1 MSIESAIISGFQ
13 AAAASDRSLRALIT
27 GLPTGN
33 LSTLTTTQKA
43 SIVAAINELEDR
55 ISSFIND
62 ADDESLIT
70 TYSASKI
77 EERLIQIRDG
87 IIGGA
92 SAAYDTL
99 LELQNEITSNDS
111 EIGSLLTAVG
121 NRVRFDDAQ
130 SLTSTEKQTARSNIG
145 AASQVDHDALAA
157 RVTTAESDISN
168 LKTTTANHTTLLTNA
183 ANADY
188 AQAFNTAL
196 SAA

>member
-13 AAAASDRSLRALIT
+13 AAASSDRSLRTLIT

-62 ADDESLIT
+62 ADDESLLT

-130 SLTSTEKQTARSNIG
+130 SLTSTEKQTARTNIG
-145 AASQVDHDALAA
+145 AASQVDHDALAG

-188 AQAFNTAL
+188 AAAFNTAL
-196 SAA
+196 SAV